1 MGRPNRHRR
10 RCELRSEVVS
20 EATTSGCAA
29 YTQLLLPPS
38 AGGARRSD
46 RPHPFRVPWRRH
58 LRPFRGRLALWVR
71 VVRPRPAHRCPALA
85 PHRVLPVLRGI
96 RQVHRGNHLGL
107 QEHQVLLDN
116 LRGRHWR
123 FLERVLPAHLLLPL
137 PDSLVARR
145 HRGLLDNQLLASANR
160 HQLLASANRHR
171 DHLGSQ
177 PLAWENRHQLLAWV
191 SHWRE
196 EGSSGHHP

>member
-1 MGRPNRHRR
+1 
-10 RCELRSEVVS
+10 
-20 EATTSGCAA
+20 
-29 YTQLLLPPS
+29 
-38 AGGARRSD
+38 
-46 RPHPFRVPWRRH
+46 
-58 LRPFRGRLALWVR
+58 
-71 VVRPRPAHRCPALA
+71 
-85 PHRVLPVLRGI
+85 VLPVLRGI

-123 FLERVLPAHLLLPL
+123 FLKRVLPAHLLLPL

-160 HQLLASANRHR
+160 HQLLASANRHQLLASANR
-171 DHLGSQ
+171 HQ

>member
-1 MGRPNRHRR
+1 
-10 RCELRSEVVS
+10 
-20 EATTSGCAA
+20 
-29 YTQLLLPPS
+29 
-38 AGGARRSD
+38 
-46 RPHPFRVPWRRH
+46 
-58 LRPFRGRLALWVR
+58 
-71 VVRPRPAHRCPALA
+71 
-85 PHRVLPVLRGI
+85 
-96 RQVHRGNHLGL
+96 
-107 QEHQVLLDN
+107 VLLDN

-123 FLERVLPAHLLLPL
+123 FLKRVLPAHLLLPL

-145 HRGLLDNQLLASANR
+145 HRGLLDNQLLASANRHQLLASANRHQLLASANRHQLLASANR

>member
-1 MGRPNRHRR
+1 
-10 RCELRSEVVS
+10 
-20 EATTSGCAA
+20 
-29 YTQLLLPPS
+29 
-38 AGGARRSD
+38 
-46 RPHPFRVPWRRH
+46 
-58 LRPFRGRLALWVR
+58 
-71 VVRPRPAHRCPALA
+71 
-85 PHRVLPVLRGI
+85 VLPVLRGI

-160 HQLLASANRHR
+160 HQLLASANRHQLLASANRHQLLASANRHR